1 MWTKIITSLLD
12 SGLTQQEIA
21 SRVGVA
27 QASIS
32 DLKSGKTKQPNWQL
46 GDDLLRLHK
55 QRSRKQAA

>member
-1 MWTKIITSLLD
+1 M
-12 SGLTQQEIA
+12 TQQEIA
-21 SRVGVA
+21 TQVGVA

-55 QRSRKQAA
+55 QKSRKQAA